1 MPAIPPTKAM
11 LKRFDPKIFPKSI
24 VYSFFFVREI
34 EAASS
39 GKLVPIATSVNPISS
54 SGTPARD
61 AKFFAPKTN
70 ESEPTHSAAVAI
82 KIINSD
88 NGIPSS
94 FVSSFEDLLLTKFS
108 FLFFNAF
115 RVIKIK

>member
-1 MPAIPPTKAM
+1 MPAIPPTKAI

-61 AKFFAPKTN
+61 AKFFAPKLMN
-70 ESEPTHSAAVAI
+70 QSLPIVQQWQLKSLIVIMEYHL
-82 KIINSD
+82 
-88 NGIPSS
+88 
-94 FVSSFEDLLLTKFS
+94 VSYLRS
-108 FLFFNAF
+108 
-115 RVIKIK
+115 RIYC